1 MASSNASLSSLHQ
14 NLTDEV
20 TKLVRWEAEK
30 VVKKSDTETRLI
42 QTEETIQQQEH
53 LIRQL
58 QEEKDRALD
67 QNIAAKNK
75 K

>member
-20 TKLVRWEAEK
+20 TKLVHWEAEK
-30 VVKKSDTETRLI
+30 VVKKSDTETCLN
-42 QTEETIQQQEH
+42 QTEETIQQQED

-58 QEEKDRALD
+58 QEEKDKALN
-67 QNIAAKNK
+67 QNISAKNK